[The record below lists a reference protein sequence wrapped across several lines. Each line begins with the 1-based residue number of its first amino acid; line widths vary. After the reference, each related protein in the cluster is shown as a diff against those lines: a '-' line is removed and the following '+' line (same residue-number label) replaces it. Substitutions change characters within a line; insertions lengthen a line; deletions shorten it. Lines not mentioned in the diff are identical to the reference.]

1 MRTTLSI
8 DDDIAMLLEQE
19 VRRSGK
25 PFKVVVN
32 RLLSL
37 GLAHARQPKTVRAFK
52 VRPRAMGLAAG
63 QSYDNVSALLEQLEG
78 PDHK

>member
-8 DDDIAMLLEQE
+8 DDDIAVLLEQE

-37 GLAHARQPKTVRAFK
+37 GLAQARKPLEATEFRVT
-52 VRPRAMGLAAG
+52 PRDLGLGAG
-63 QSYDNVSALLEQLEG
+63 QSYDDISALLEELEG
-78 PDHK
+78 PEHT

>member
-8 DDDIAMLLEQE
+8 DDDLALLLEQE

-32 RLLSL
+32 HLLSL
-37 GLAHARQPKTVRAFK
+37 GLAQNQQPQAAPTFK
-52 VRPRAMGLAAG
+52 VTPRAMGLGPG
-63 QSYDNVSALLEQLEG
+63 QSYDDISALLEELEG
-78 PDHK
+78 PEHR

>member
-8 DDDIAMLLEQE
+8 DDDIAVLLEQE

-32 RLLSL
+32 HLLSL
-37 GLAHARQPKTVRAFK
+37 GLVQARQPQPVRRFQVK
-52 VRPRAMGLAAG
+52 PRPLGLPRSGNYDDIAA
-63 QSYDNVSALLEQLEG
+63 VLEELEG
-78 PDHK
+78 PEHL

>member
-8 DDDIAMLLEQE
+8 DEDISVMLEQE

-32 RLLSL
+32 HLLGL
-37 GLAHARQPKTVRAFK
+37 GLAEARRPQLPSKFEVKPRPLGLPKS
-52 VRPRAMGLAAG
+52 G
-63 QSYDNVSALLEQLEG
+63 SYDDIAAVLEELEG
-78 PDHK
+78 SQHK

>member
-8 DDDIAMLLEQE
+8 DDDIAVLLEQE

-32 RLLSL
+32 NLLSL
-37 GLAHARQPKTVRAFK
+37 GLTQARQPVPSRRFQVKP
-52 VRPRAMGLAAG
+52 RPLGLPKGGNYDDIAA
-63 QSYDNVSALLEQLEG
+63 VLEELEG
-78 PDHK
+78 PEHK

>member
-8 DDDIAMLLEQE
+8 DDDLAVLLEQE

-25 PFKVVVN
+25 SFKAVVN

-37 GLAHARQPKTVRAFK
+37 GLARSAMPQSAPAFR
-52 VRPRAMGLAAG
+52 VEPRAMGLRPG
-63 QSYDNVSALLEQLEG
+63 QSYDNISALLEELEG
-78 PDHK
+78 PKHG

>member
-8 DDDIAMLLEQE
+8 DDDLAVLLEQE

-32 RLLSL
+32 HLLSL
-37 GLAHARQPKTVRAFK
+37 GLAQTHKPQPVSAFR
-52 VRPRAMGLAAG
+52 VTPRTMGLGSG
-63 QSYDNVSALLEQLEG
+63 QSYDDISALLEELEG
-78 PDHK
+78 PEHG

>member
-8 DDDIAMLLEQE
+8 NDDLAVLLEQE

-32 RLLSL
+32 NLLSL
-37 GLAHARQPKTVRAFK
+37 GLAHANQPQTAPAFQ
-52 VRPRAMGLAAG
+52 VTPRAMGLGSG
-63 QSYDNVSALLEQLEG
+63 QSYDDISALLEELEG
-78 PDHK
+78 PEHR